1 MKMFQQIFKQETQ
14 QQAQKWEC
22 HNWCNKGIKTKIL
35 QKIMREK
42 STSWDILKDE
52 EKSKYCPLR
61 KHDDSLKGDKRRHL
75 NKFVDY

>member
-35 QKIMREK
+35 QKKLWGKKVHHE
-42 STSWDILKDE
+42 TS
-52 EKSKYCPLR
+52 
-61 KHDDSLKGDKRRHL
+61 
-75 NKFVDY
+75 